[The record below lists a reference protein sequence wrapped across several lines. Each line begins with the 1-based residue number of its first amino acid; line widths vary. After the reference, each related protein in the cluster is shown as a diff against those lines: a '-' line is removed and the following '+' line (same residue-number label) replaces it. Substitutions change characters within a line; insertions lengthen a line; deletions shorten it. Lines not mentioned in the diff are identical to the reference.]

1 MGMNPYIML
10 VTREE
15 IHPDNNMHYY
25 NELKHGVALME
36 DGMRIPV
43 DTETEKRK
51 IICSFSVYDFDCS
64 SGGYPMRTYAYVRR
78 DYEEVFYNSCW
89 NRVLAE
95 CTHGQGSEFRGSNQH
110 CGMGFDGSKRWR

>member
-10 VTREE
+10 VIREE
-15 IHPDNNMHYY
+15 IHPDDNMHYY
-25 NELKHGVALME
+25 NELKYGVALME
-36 DGMRIPV
+36 DGTRIPV

-78 DYEEVFYNSCW
+78 DYEEVFKGKRGRGKTFFAILNEM
-89 NRVLAE
+89 AE
-95 CTHGQGSEFRGSNQH
+95 ELTN
-110 CGMGFDGSKRWR
+110 